1 MIKKEVNKMNFK
13 NINFNKSKVSS
24 VDEFQGK
31 EEDIIIVNLVRNS
44 KSKGVSEFVKKLE
57 RIYVALSRA
66 RKMLIVVGAKSFF
79 TRLDIE
85 MESLDDSTLRY
96 TKKLYN
102 EIYNRMEGKIKDPYS
117 YF

>member
-1 MIKKEVNKMNFK
+1 MLKKEVNKMSFK

-31 EEDIIIVNLVRNS
+31 EEDIIIVNLVRNN
-44 KSKGVSEFVKKLE
+44 KSKGVSDFVKKLE
-57 RIYVALSRA
+57 RINVALSRA

-85 MESLDDSTLRY
+85 MESLDDATIRY

-102 EIYNRMEGKIKDPYS
+102 EIYNRIEGKIKDPYS